1 MPLGE
6 SFDTTLAA
14 ARAGADWAW
23 RQLYEDLA
31 PVLLGYLR
39 QHGAVDAEDLL
50 GEVFLQIVRRLS
62 TFEGGEEGFRSWVFT
77 IAHHKLIDD
86 RRYRGR
92 RPATPHPNEEIAP
105 EMPHEDTVELDA
117 LDHLTAQ
124 EITELLEVLTEDQR
138 EVLLLRLAGFTIA
151 EVAEIVDRNENA
163 TKALQRRG
171 LRSLERRLEEI
182 GGYPYPSADGR
193 RSHG

>member
-14 ARAGADWAW
+14 ARTGAEWAW
-23 RQLYEDLA
+23 RELYDDLA

-39 QHGAVDAEDLL
+39 QHGAPEPEDLL
-50 GEVFLQIVRRLS
+50 GEVFLQTVRRLS
-62 TFEGGEEGFRSWVFT
+62 TFDGDEAGFRSWVFT

-92 RPATPHPNEEIAP
+92 RPATPRPNEEIAP
-105 EMPHEDTVELDA
+105 EMPADDTVELEA
-117 LDHLTAQ
+117 LDHLTAH
-124 EITELLEVLTEDQR
+124 EVTELLEVLTADQR
-138 EVLLLRLAGFTIA
+138 EVLLLRLTGFTIG
-151 EVAEIVDRNENA
+151 EVAGIVDRTENA

-171 LRSLERRLEEI
+171 LRSLQRHLEEI
-182 GGYPYPSADGR
+182 GGYPYPSADNE
-193 RSHG
+193 RSQG